1 MSLGKTVTSC
11 KDESMIE
18 MADVNTEGITH
29 ARNDLTSH
37 ARC

>member
-18 MADVNTEGITH
+18 MADVNTEGI
-29 ARNDLTSH
+29 NS
-37 ARC
+37 CQK